1 MLPPPTV
8 DGVPIA
14 SPAGDALLQLL
25 NDLAEHAS
33 TIEHTVVQTAG
44 QVRRV
49 ATNDLAG
56 EFVRTHHRTEEAVV
70 VALHRITRNLE
81 ARKGVLY
88 TLAAIFYVG
97 SGLALLVLWPL
108 HCACKQLLI
117 HGDRAR
123 MATIVVAAATAIG
136 AIGTLAAAIGGHR

>member
-1 MLPPPTV
+1 M
-8 DGVPIA
+8 PIISLFP
-14 SPAGDALLQLL
+14 SPA
-25 NDLAEHAS
+25 E
-33 TIEHTVVQTAG
+33 
-44 QVRRV
+44 RV
-49 ATNDLAG
+49 AAVAKVMGPD
-56 EFVRTHHRTEEAVV
+56 ETENTLVPF
-70 VALHRITRNLE
+70 ILE
-81 ARKGVLY
+81 SVDDEDEVLY